1 MSNQYP
7 VASVVSASNAI
18 NGNTDNSSQN
28 FKFLPDTSNYTYG
41 QIIVAI
47 NGNDSSNN
55 QAKFN
60 LWKSETGKDHP
71 VIKNLKQG
79 SSFSATYVN
88 SNDTYYIGD
97 PTNDHPSNF
106 VVTFSLNPNA

>member
-7 VASVVSASNAI
+7 VASVVSASKAI

-41 QIIVAI
+41 KIIVTI
-47 NGNDSSNN
+47 NCNDGSNN
-55 QAKFN
+55 QTKFN
-60 LWKSETGKDHP
+60 LWKSETGKDHT
-71 VIKNLKQG
+71 VITNLQQG
-79 SSFSATYVN
+79 MSFSATSVN

-97 PTNDHPSNF
+97 PTNDHSNNF
-106 VVTFSLNPNA
+106 VVTFSLNLDA